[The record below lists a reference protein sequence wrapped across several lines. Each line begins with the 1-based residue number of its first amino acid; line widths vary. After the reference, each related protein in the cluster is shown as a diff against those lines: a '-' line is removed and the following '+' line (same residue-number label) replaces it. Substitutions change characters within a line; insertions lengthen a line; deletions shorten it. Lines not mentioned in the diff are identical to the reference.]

1 MSILRSIDS
10 KKIIRC
16 EYNTHPHDLS
26 CTHDRRPQINVGFEN
41 IYEDLYRVELCLY
54 LDDEIVEFQWSDDL
68 QINYLPEKDLEYGE
82 HKVRLVIPDRKNG
95 EFHINW
101 MFYVT
106 DKNKTYNTYYGNPH
120 SHTSYSDGKE
130 TPTDA
135 FEYARGKGLDFL
147 IISDHVG
154 RLLKNNLSYDNSIS
168 FHGCKYPKWEM
179 TKLEAEQMNLKY
191 DDFVAIAGYELST
204 VFWGHIN
211 IMNCDELVNKK
222 KFMIRDMI
230 QWIHS
235 HEDILLAVNHPFKRV
250 GTLKCDTPFIKSISL
265 YEYGNGCPP
274 RVYNRCEERYYTAL
288 DDGWIFGAIN
298 GQDNHDS
305 NWGDAENLTGVLAEN
320 LTKAEL
326 ISAMKMRRVFSTE
339 SKTLRLSFK
348 VDGYWMGSILN
359 VKVGE
364 RLRAEIDVEDKVV
377 DIEKV
382 QLISNGGVVIH
393 EHNFGE
399 SGIFKCIVDITT
411 AEKNTWYLVKVFMK
425 DDKVGISSPV
435 FLRYNGI

>member
-10 KKIIRC
+10 KKIIKC
-16 EYNTHPHDLS
+16 EYKTHPHDLS
-26 CTHDRRPQINVGFEN
+26 CTHDRRPRINVGFEN
-41 IYEDLYRVELCLY
+41 IYEDFYRSELCLY
-54 LDDEIVEFQWSDDL
+54 LDEKMVTFELSDDL

-82 HKVRLVIPDRKNG
+82 HKVKLVIPDRKNG
-95 EFHINW
+95 EFHIKW

-106 DKNKTYNTYYGNPH
+106 NENKTYNMYYGNPH

-130 TPTDA
+130 TPTEA
-135 FEYARGKGLDFL
+135 FEYARDNGLDFL
-147 IISDHVG
+147 TISDHVG
-154 RLLKNNLSYDNSIS
+154 RLLKNNMSYDNSIS

-179 TKLEAEQMNLKY
+179 TKLEAEHMNLKY
-191 DDFVAIAGYELST
+191 NDFVAIAGYELST

-222 KFMIRDMI
+222 KFLIKDMI

-235 HEDILLAVNHPFKRV
+235 HEDILLAVNHPFKRA
-250 GTLKCDTPFIKSISL
+250 GTLKCDSPFNKCISL

-274 RVYNRCEERYYTAL
+274 RVYKRCEARYYKAL

-305 NWGDAENLTGVLAEN
+305 NWGDAENLTGVLADN
-320 LTKAEL
+320 LTKEEL
-326 ISAMKMRRVFSTE
+326 IAAMKMRRVFSTE
-339 SKTLRLSFK
+339 SKTLELSFK
-348 VDGYWMGSILN
+348 VDGYWMGSIIN

-364 RLRAEIDVEDKVV
+364 RLRAEIDVQDKVV

-382 QLISNGGVVIH
+382 QLISNSGVVIH

-399 SGIFKCIVDITT
+399 SGIFRCTVDITT
-411 AEKNTWYLVKVFMK
+411 ALKNTWYLVKVFMK
-425 DDKVGISSPV
+425 DEKVGISSPV
-435 FLRYNGI
+435 FLRYNEI